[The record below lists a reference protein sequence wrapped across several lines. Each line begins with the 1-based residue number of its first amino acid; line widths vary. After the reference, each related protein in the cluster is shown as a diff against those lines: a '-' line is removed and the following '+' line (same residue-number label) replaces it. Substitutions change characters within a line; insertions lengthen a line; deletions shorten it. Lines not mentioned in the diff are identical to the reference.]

1 MKGGRVDRLMAS
13 KTSETSET
21 WRNGTYGLD
30 VSLCEQST
38 ATSQDGPDLRPF
50 VLRYSGEVVV
60 HDRRVGGAV
69 ARDHGF
75 DLLSVEE
82 AHCVL
87 LKYFYSVDGF
97 VLTGGVLGQHLRAT
111 T

>member
-1 MKGGRVDRLMAS
+1 
-13 KTSETSET
+13 
-21 WRNGTYGLD
+21 
-30 VSLCEQST
+30 
-38 ATSQDGPDLRPF
+38 
-50 VLRYSGEVVV
+50 V

-69 ARDHGF
+69 ARDHGL

-97 VLTGGVLGQHLRAT
+97 VLTSGVLGERSRAT